1 MISVHRYLG
10 YDVLALEVV
19 NYNKKTSQ
27 NLTLF
32 NIFMNFVKTSIFQLL
47 KSLFNKGFK
56 ADQHIIT

>member
-32 NIFMNFVKTSIFQLL
+32 NIFILTAFQLL
-47 KSLFNKGFK
+47 VV
-56 ADQHIIT
+56 